1 MHLPGTNLHLE
12 RKRHLAPADDRCVQ
26 GLIHVRL
33 RDGNVVLEAPWHLV
47 PQRVDNAQYG
57 IAVRHGVHQHANG
70 NQVINLVKRLVLQ
83 HHLAVDAVKVLRA
96 AVNRVV
102 DMLLIQLGGQ
112 LVDDHADIFFP
123 LRALLP
129 DLLHQV
135 LVPNR
140 VDVAQGQVLQF
151 LLDGVHAQPV
161 RNRRIDVQ
169 RLARNR
175 HAPLFLLEFQR
186 PHVVQAVSQLNQH
199 DADVLAHR
207 QNHLAQRFRLCFF
220 LVGEIEFVQ
229 LRHAIH
235 QHGDFLAEFLP
246 NGVQRDALAVLHRV
260 VQKPGGNRRRVKGQF
275 HQNAGDKARMGEIR
289 LPAFAV
295 LILVRLLCE

>member
-1 MHLPGTNLHLE
+1 M
-12 RKRHLAPADDRCVQ
+12 
-26 GLIHVRL
+26 
-33 RDGNVVLEAPWHLV
+33 
-47 PQRVDNAQYG
+47 
-57 IAVRHGVHQHANG
+57 
-70 NQVINLVKRLVLQ
+70 
-83 HHLAVDAVKVLRA
+83 
-96 AVNRVV
+96 
-102 DMLLIQLGGQ
+102 
-112 LVDDHADIFFP
+112 
-123 LRALLP
+123 
-129 DLLHQV
+129 
-135 LVPNR
+135 
-140 VDVAQGQVLQF
+140 
-151 LLDGVHAQPV
+151 
-161 RNRRIDVQ
+161 
-169 RLARNR
+169 
-175 HAPLFLLEFQR
+175 
-186 PHVVQAVSQLNQH
+186 QAVSQLNQH

-220 LVGEIEFVQ
+220 LVGKIEFVQ